1 METFE
6 LLQNTQDSFLKRG
19 EMTGLNFQKLRIVS
33 YWYLIAT
40 LINSFLFLI
49 IFLNYM
55 DLTPVGCL
63 FMDIS
68 QLLRLYIR
76 TI

>member
-1 METFE
+1 M
-6 LLQNTQDSFLKRG
+6 KRG
-19 EMTGLNFQKLRIVS
+19 KMTGLNFQKLRIVS